1 MVPIFVHLTLAS
13 IIWLRKNQRDWRD
26 KKQGRDMGRIDE
38 EDAMMD
44 EVSGAIEWYRISL
57 SIPAGERHRRIEFQQ
72 AMLNKFMDRIPNF
85 ADKDVSNF

>member
-1 MVPIFVHLTLAS
+1 
-13 IIWLRKNQRDWRD
+13 
-26 KKQGRDMGRIDE
+26 MGRIDE

-85 ADKDVSNF
+85 ADKDVSNFLEISYADNWHMDHM